1 MEVPRPI
8 ASIQSSVNTNMLTH
22 SISLLVVELDQRARD
37 HLSAAQSQEEE
48 EGGDSLS
55 PFVSQFPTTGI
66 NWEPPLLGTG

>member
-1 MEVPRPI
+1 M
-8 ASIQSSVNTNMLTH
+8 IQVQSVSVESYSPGYLNLH

-66 NWEPPLLGTG
+66 N